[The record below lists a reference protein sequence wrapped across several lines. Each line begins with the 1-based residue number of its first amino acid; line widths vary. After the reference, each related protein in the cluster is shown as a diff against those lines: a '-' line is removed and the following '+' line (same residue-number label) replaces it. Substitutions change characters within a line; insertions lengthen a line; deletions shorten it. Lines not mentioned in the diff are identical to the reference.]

1 MQTLVRYLLWML
13 IAALP
18 LQGTAAAFMSGA
30 GMDRASA
37 ARAGATMIE
46 AAMAAT
52 MPAITAATAPNALT
66 GMADELV
73 AMHAAHCGESMPE
86 HGKATHGKCS
96 SCASC
101 CVGACAPPQAVVLF
115 LALPLARR
123 AVLVA
128 EPAMTAFIPATLER
142 PPRLIS

>member
-30 GMDRASA
+30 GMDRDGA
-37 ARAGATMIE
+37 ARAGVTVVE
-46 AAMAAT
+46 AAM
-52 MPAITAATAPNALT
+52 PAIMPATAPTART
-66 GMADELV
+66 AMADELV
-73 AMHAAHCGESMPE
+73 AMHAAHCGETMPE

-101 CVGACAPPQAVVLF
+101 CLGACAPPQAVVLF
-115 LALPLARR
+115 LALPLARC

>member
-30 GMDRASA
+30 GIAGMDLDGA
-37 ARAGATMIE
+37 ARAGATMVE
-46 AAMAAT
+46 AAQATTPAAI
-52 MPAITAATAPNALT
+52 PATAPT
-66 GMADELV
+66 TMADELV
-73 AMHAAHCGESMPE
+73 AMHVQHCGEAMPD
-86 HGKATHGKCS
+86 HGKAMHGKCS

-101 CVGACAPPQAVVLF
+101 CLGACAPPQAVVLF
-115 LALPLARR
+115 LALPLARC

>member
-30 GMDRASA
+30 SVAGMDRDGA
-37 ARAGATMIE
+37 ARATALVE
-46 AAMAAT
+46 AAMPAAI
-52 MPAITAATAPNALT
+52 PATAPT
-66 GMADELV
+66 TMADELV
-73 AMHAAHCGESMPE
+73 AMHVQHCGEAMPD

-101 CVGACAPPQAVVLF
+101 CLGACAPPQAVVLF
-115 LALPLARR
+115 LALPLARC

>member
-1 MQTLVRYLLWML
+1 MQTFVRYLLWML

-18 LQGTAAAFMSGA
+18 LQGTAAAFMSGGGMASSA
-30 GMDRASA
+30 GA
-37 ARAGATMIE
+37 ARATTTMVE
-46 AAMAAT
+46 AAMPVVEAS
-52 MPAITAATAPNALT
+52 
-66 GMADELV
+66 MADELF
-73 AMHAAHCGESMPE
+73 AMHAEHCGTSTPE

-101 CVGACAPPQAVVLF
+101 CVGACAPPQAVVVF
-115 LALPLARR
+115 LSLPLARC

>member
-1 MQTLVRYLLWML
+1 ML

-30 GMDRASA
+30 GMGRDSA
-37 ARAGATMIE
+37 ARAGAEMVE
-46 AAMAAT
+46 AAMPATMSAAT
-52 MPAITAATAPNALT
+52 PAAQTA
-66 GMADELV
+66 MADELV
-73 AMHAAHCGESMPE
+73 AMHAAHCGEVMPE

-101 CVGACAPPQAVVLF
+101 CLGACAPPQAVVLF
-115 LALPLARR
+115 LALPLARC

>member
-30 GMDRASA
+30 GMDRDSA
-37 ARAGATMIE
+37 ARAGAEMV
-46 AAMAAT
+46 AAVMAAT
-52 MPAITAATAPNALT
+52 MPATASAAQT

-73 AMHAAHCGESMPE
+73 AMHAAHCGEAMPE

-101 CVGACAPPQAVVLF
+101 CVGVCAPPQAVVLF
-115 LALPLARR
+115 FALPLARC

>member
-30 GMDRASA
+30 GMDRDSA
-37 ARAGATMIE
+37 ARAGATMVE
-46 AAMAAT
+46 AAMPAMASAT
-52 MPAITAATAPNALT
+52 TPATAPTAQAA
-66 GMADELV
+66 MADELV
-73 AMHAAHCGESMPE
+73 AMHVQHCGEAMPE

-115 LALPLARR
+115 LSLPLARC

>member
-30 GMDRASA
+30 GMGRDSA
-37 ARAGATMIE
+37 ARTGAEMVE
-46 AAMAAT
+46 AA
-52 MPAITAATAPNALT
+52 MPAITSATMSAATPAAHT
-66 GMADELV
+66 AMADELV
-73 AMHAAHCGESMPE
+73 AMHAAHCGEVMPE

-101 CVGACAPPQAVVLF
+101 CLGACAPPQAVVLF
-115 LALPLARR
+115 LALPLARC

>member
-30 GMDRASA
+30 GMDRDSA
-37 ARAGATMIE
+37 ARAGAEMVE
-46 AAMAAT
+46 AVMADT
-52 MPAITAATAPNALT
+52 MPATAPTAQT

-73 AMHAAHCGESMPE
+73 AMHAAHCGEAMPE

-115 LALPLARR
+115 SALPLARC

-142 PPRLIS
+142 PPRLVS

>member
-30 GMDRASA
+30 SVAGMDRDGA
-37 ARAGATMIE
+37 ARAGVTMVEAI
-46 AAMAAT
+46 AAMPTANAAMT
-52 MPAITAATAPNALT
+52 
-66 GMADELV
+66 DELV
-73 AMHAAHCGESMPE
+73 VMHAAHCGEAMPE

-115 LALPLARR
+115 LSLPLARC